1 MAGIGLTLPIA
12 KGNRG
17 YYDVSEDLLTQIKS
31 NFINLIHT
39 IKGERLN
46 NPEFGCDIHQIVFDP
61 NTENISD
68 RARQAIEA
76 AVSQWMP
83 FLELQEFE
91 VLTEDGDR
99 DRNAVRLY
107 IKYTISGS
115 PDLSTEVL
123 ISL

>member
-17 YYDVSEDLLTQIKS
+17 DYDVSEDLLTQIKR

>member
-1 MAGIGLTLPIA
+1 MAGVGVTLPIA
-12 KGNRG
+12 KGKRG
-17 YYDVSEDLLTQIKS
+17 DYDVSEDLLTQIKS